1 MVGRTLAVGVIGLG
15 RMGGRHARNLAHRIG
30 AAEVVAVADADRAL
44 ADAVGA
50 ECGGAAVFGDA
61 LALIHDAAVDA
72 VVIASPDATH
82 PDLAVAC
89 IEAGLPVLC
98 EKPLGVGLD
107 GSKRILEAEV
117 AAGRRLVQVGLMRVY
132 DPRHAALKQAVDD
145 GAVGRPLLFSGIH
158 KNRRVGRIR
167 SAVDVLVNSGVHD
180 VHSARWLMSD
190 EVASAYA
197 SRVIDMPD
205 RPESARLVLLH
216 LAFRKGGLATI
227 EIDVDSGYGYEIA
240 ADIAGERGTLRMPPL
255 AGPILRR
262 DDAAIRAVEFDA
274 LERFEAAYMLE
285 AEAWVQAA
293 LKGTATGPS
302 VWDGYVAM
310 QVAEAAARSIDSGKA
325 EAVPEEPRPEIHVP
339 APHRRTCAA

>member
-107 GSKRILEAEV
+107 G
-117 AAGRRLVQVGLMRVY
+117 
-132 DPRHAALKQAVDD
+132 
-145 GAVGRPLLFSGIH
+145 
-158 KNRRVGRIR
+158 R
-167 SAVDVLVNSGVHD
+167 SASSRPRSRPAGGWCR
-180 VHSARWLMSD
+180 SA
-190 EVASAYA
+190 
-197 SRVIDMPD
+197 
-205 RPESARLVLLH
+205 
-216 LAFRKGGLATI
+216 
-227 EIDVDSGYGYEIA
+227 
-240 ADIAGERGTLRMPPL
+240 
-255 AGPILRR
+255 
-262 DDAAIRAVEFDA
+262 
-274 LERFEAAYMLE
+274 
-285 AEAWVQAA
+285 
-293 LKGTATGPS
+293 
-302 VWDGYVAM
+302 
-310 QVAEAAARSIDSGKA
+310 
-325 EAVPEEPRPEIHVP
+325 
-339 APHRRTCAA
+339 